1 VKPLLVLLLGFAA
14 FSASAVDL
22 PPLNSPPTTD
32 CFPGKFIWADLFTA
46 DPAAAQE
53 FYTGLFGWTAVT
65 IERKTTKGPLQYIV
79 LSNGDRPVAGIM
91 MRPPRMREELHARW
105 VGYVSVP
112 DVSRA
117 LTTAIAAGGHA
128 LSRPKELQ

>member
-1 VKPLLVLLLGFAA
+1 MKLLLALLLGLAA
-14 FSASAVDL
+14 FPASAVDL

-46 DPAAAQE
+46 APAAAE
-53 FYTGLFGWTAVT
+53 KFYADLFGWTAVT

-91 MRPPRMREELHARW
+91 MRPPRMKDELHA
-105 VGYVSVP
+105 
-112 DVSRA
+112 
-117 LTTAIAAGGHA
+117 
-128 LSRPKELQ
+128 